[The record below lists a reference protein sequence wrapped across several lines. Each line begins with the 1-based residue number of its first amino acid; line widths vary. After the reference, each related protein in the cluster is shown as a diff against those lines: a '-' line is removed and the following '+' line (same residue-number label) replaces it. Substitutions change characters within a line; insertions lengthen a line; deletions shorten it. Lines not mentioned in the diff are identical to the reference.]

1 MKSLRFLALGFSAVS
16 LACAAHAQA
25 PASLYT
31 HAQAEAGASVYAQ
44 SCAMCHGTPV
54 PGKTLLK
61 GGGNPTIGTIFST
74 TTSSMPLNQPGSL
87 SHEQYENVLA
97 YALQKN
103 GYQAGAQALSYN
115 QALTDSRPF
124 VNKPQ

>member
-1 MKSLRFLALGFSAVS
+1 MKPFRFLALGFGALS
-16 LACAAHAQA
+16 LAGAARAQA

-31 HAQAEAGASVYAQ
+31 QAQAQAGALVYAQ
-44 SCAMCHGTPV
+44 NCGMCHGDPTP
-54 PGKTLLK
+54 GRTLLK
-61 GGGNPTIGTIFST
+61 GSGSPTIGNIFAI

-87 SHEQYENVLA
+87 SHQQYEDVLA

-103 GYQAGAQALSYN
+103 GYPAGAHALSYN
-115 QALTDSRPF
+115 QALTDPHPF